1 MDEMFGFISIM
12 VVGFG
17 LYGFYAYFQMKKGGP
32 INEALLLGRSYAEY
46 KCKDKEQFVKKS
58 LPAVLIFAC
67 ASVIYGVIDLIHCYV
82 QPLGILDVIGLIGFL
97 AVLVWYLVYTSKL
110 KKQYF

>member
-32 INEALLLGRSYAEY
+32 I
-46 KCKDKEQFVKKS
+46 KDREQFVKKS